1 MASRGLSTV
10 ELDGIRA
17 TLVSGRQPRVV
28 FTDAAGQIAGQT
40 GHVVALRDPSDDE
53 WVVVRFGHDELP
65 FSPTDLAMPQRQS
78 AARANRAAAAKPARA
93 QAPTSKLARSE
104 VPAQNPA
111 RAEAPKPAQTEA
123 AKAAQTEAPVATNGH
138 VVATP
143 ASVRTLRPVPD
154 IPPQRQEA
162 SMPGSTTAPVD
173 ATAAPNGKPETASA
187 RPPRPV
193 KVKAPPT
200 LTVTLSYNDGDWF
213 VGAQQGTKALA
224 RPYVIN
230 AAEALR
236 MVSLLDVPGVHD
248 AVGQIIAAERADANQ
263 HADRLRSE
271 LAQVEARLAA
281 LPAV

>member
-17 TLVSGRQPRVV
+17 TLSSGRQPRVV

-40 GHVVALRDPSDDE
+40 GHVVELRNPSDDE

-78 AARANRAAAAKPARA
+78 AARANRAAAAKPTRAEASPPKPARA
-93 QAPTSKLARSE
+93 ETPAPTPARTE
-104 VPAQNPA
+104 PPKPA
-111 RAEAPKPAQTEA
+111 RAEAPA
-123 AKAAQTEAPVATNGH
+123 ATNGH
-138 VVATP
+138 VVAP
-143 ASVRTLRPVPD
+143 ASVSTLRPVHD

-173 ATAAPNGKPETASA
+173 ATAAPNGKPVTASA

-200 LTVTLSYNDGDWF
+200 LTVTLSYTDGDWF

>member
-17 TLVSGRQPRVV
+17 TLSSGRQPRVV

-40 GHVVALRDPSDDE
+40 GHVVELRNPSDDE

-78 AARANRAAAAKPARA
+78 AARANRAAAAKPTRAEASPPKPARA
-93 QAPTSKLARSE
+93 ETPAPTPARTE
-104 VPAQNPA
+104 PPKPA
-111 RAEAPKPAQTEA
+111 RAEAPA
-123 AKAAQTEAPVATNGH
+123 ATNGH
-138 VVATP
+138 VVAP
-143 ASVRTLRPVPD
+143 ASVSTLRPVHD

-173 ATAAPNGKPETASA
+173 ATAAPNGKPVTSSA

-200 LTVTLSYNDGDWF
+200 LTVTLSYTDGDWF